1 MMMTQQSFTA
11 MMILKIYL
19 LTLEKSEKDI
29 LLLILLDYEM
39 IKRLLLFGIDL
50 FERYL
55 VILK

>member
-1 MMMTQQSFTA
+1 MMMTQQNFTA

-29 LLLILLDYEM
+29 LLLILLDFEM

>member
-1 MMMTQQSFTA
+1 MMMTLQSFTA

-29 LLLILLDYEM
+29 LLLILLDFEM